1 MMYEDDNNI
10 EVIPTTIDDIK
21 DASLKLKFDILK
33 GETDDEIL
41 VHKITIRGYKV
52 VIKFERIKGT
62 NLFRMS
68 SNSDGVKKS
77 FEKLYKALNK

>member
-1 MMYEDDNNI
+1 MTYEDDNNI

-21 DASLKLKFDILK
+21 DTSLKLKFDILK

>member
-1 MMYEDDNNI
+1 MLYEDDNNI

-68 SNSDGVKKS
+68 SDSDGVKKS

>member
-1 MMYEDDNNI
+1 MLYEDDNNI
-10 EVIPTTIDDIK
+10 EVIPTTIDNIK
-21 DASLKLKFDILK
+21 DASLKLKFDILN

-52 VIKFERIKGT
+52 IIKFERIKGT

-68 SNSDGVKKS
+68 SDSDGVKKS